1 MRIGFIGDIHGRVFH
16 VLGAALAWQWALG
29 ARFNLIVQVGDFGA
43 FPDPSTFDAPTARY
57 VREDPSEQDFSR
69 LLLATGD
76 LAERLKAVKRQLLR
90 PIHFIRGDHE
100 DFAWL
105 NERLA
110 GSKTIDVDPFGLFRY
125 VADGAV
131 LNLDGTRLAFL
142 GGSDTDKV
150 GPAINR
156 EAYEAL
162 LHLEPRSV
170 DVLVTHDAPWGV
182 STGYQGQI
190 QGSRRI
196 SALVEALEPRHH
208 IAGHYHHLIGPRK
221 FGRTTY
227 LGLACLLHA
236 PSRDPSR
243 QVPSGAFVLLD
254 TEEAEARFV
263 TDRWVDGISGSFN
276 FKRLTDQLGY
286 LQWAFTEAT

>member
-1 MRIGFIGDIHGRVFH
+1 MKIGFIGDIHGRVFH
-16 VLGAALAWQWALG
+16 VLGAALAWQQALG
-29 ARFNLIVQVGDFGA
+29 VRLDLIVQVGDFGA
-43 FPDPSTFDAPTARY
+43 FPNPSNFDAPTARY

-69 LLLATGD
+69 LLLASGD
-76 LAERLKAVKRQLLR
+76 LSERLKAVKRQLLR

-105 NERLA
+105 DERLA
-110 GSKTIDVDPFGLFRY
+110 GSEAADVDPFGLFRH

-150 GPAINR
+150 GPAIDN
-156 EAYEAL
+156 ETYETL

-170 DVLVTHDAPWGV
+170 DVLVTHDAPWAV

-208 IAGHYHHLIGPRK
+208 IAGHYHHLIGPKK

-227 LGLACLLHA
+227 LGLACLLHP

-243 QVPSGAFVLLD
+243 QVPPGAFVLLD
-254 TEEAEARFV
+254 TEEARARFV
-263 TDRWVDGISGSFN
+263 ADRWVDRISEN
-276 FKRLTDQLGY
+276 FDFECLIDQLGY
-286 LQWAFTEAT
+286 LQGGI